1 MNNKL
6 NPKRIWNLEQNPFQI
21 PIEQTQPNSGNPR
34 KWYEPAKTTTRILEK
49 AKTLATEERIGGVLH
64 SQEGGGICRKKRWI
78 LAGREERI
86 RDEEAIAPPEIE

>member
-1 MNNKL
+1 
-6 NPKRIWNLEQNPFQI
+6 
-21 PIEQTQPNSGNPR
+21 
-34 KWYEPAKTTTRILEK
+34 
-49 AKTLATEERIGGVLH
+49 LH